1 MLFFSII
8 EDDFVVEGKLG
19 EKTDGVKTF
28 GAVGDLAAGMAL
40 LGVVNSYCAH
50 TFGANKQ

>member
-1 MLFFSII
+1 MLFFSKI
-8 EDDFVVEGKLG
+8 EDDLVVEGKVG
-19 EKTDGVKTF
+19 EKTDGVNTL
-28 GAVGDLAAGMAL
+28 GAEEDLAAGMAL